1 MQIQLDLLDLMTTAK
16 IALTSILLAF
26 ALGRPGIWLARR
38 LGLID
43 VPGKSAHK
51 QHHQPTPL
59 AGGIILILCLPLVM
73 LLWGMWDEELWDL
86 FMGAGII
93 FVFGLLDDRYGFN
106 APLKLTGQTIGA
118 VVLVLNGFSVEF
130 MHGLGIP
137 LERNLLAT
145 IQIFITIFW
154 LVGITN
160 AFNLTDSMDGL
171 TAGLAAI
178 SAGFFM
184 IVCLVS
190 GQLALA
196 QLSALLFG
204 ISFSLYALNMTPAL
218 SFLGDSGAQT
228 FGFLLAGIA
237 VKYTPP
243 DAPQASTWFI
253 PILFL
258 AVPIFD
264 TCLVI
269 LSRLRRRRPLFQA
282 DLGHT
287 YHRLVKLGLPPR
299 KAVFL
304 IQMTAFLSCILAFIM
319 ISFEP
324 LWANIVF
331 FALLALG
338 AFAILLMEFFVTID

>member
-1 MQIQLDLLDLMTTAK
+1 MTIQLDLLDLMTTAK
-16 IALTSILLAF
+16 IVLTSILLAF
-26 ALGRPGIWLARR
+26 ALGWPGIRLARH

-73 LLWGMWDEELWDL
+73 LLWGMWDEALWDL
-86 FMGAGII
+86 FMGAGVI

-106 APLKLTGQTIGA
+106 APLKLTGQILGA
-118 VVLVLNGFSVEF
+118 LVLVLNGFRVEF
-130 MHGLGIP
+130 LYGLGWTLDYSLING
-137 LERNLLAT
+137 LT
-145 IQIFITIFW
+145 IAITVFW

-160 AFNLTDSMDGL
+160 ALNLTDSMDGL

-184 IVCLVS
+184 VVCLIS
-190 GQLALA
+190 GQVVLA

-204 ISFSLYALNMTPAL
+204 VALSLYALNMTPAL

-237 VKYTPP
+237 VLYTPP
-243 DAPQASTWFI
+243 NAPQASTWFI

-264 TCLVI
+264 TSLVV
-269 LSRLRRRRPLFQA
+269 LSRLRRRKPLFQA

-287 YHRLVKLGLPPR
+287 YHRLVNLGLSPR

-304 IQMTAFLSCILAFIM
+304 IQMVALLSCMLAFIM

-324 LWANIVF
+324 LTANIVF
-331 FALLALG
+331 FSLLALG
-338 AFAILLMEFFVTID
+338 GLAIFLLEKYVRVE

>member
-1 MQIQLDLLDLMTTAK
+1 MTIELDLRDLMTTAQ

-73 LLWGMWDEELWDL
+73 LLWGMWDEALWDL

-93 FVFGLLDDRYGFN
+93 FVFGLLDDRYGFD
-106 APLKLTGQTIGA
+106 ARLKLTGQILGA
-118 VVLVLNGFSVEF
+118 LVLILNGFRVEF
-130 MHGLGIP
+130 LYGLGLP
-137 LERNLLAT
+137 LDYGLINVLT
-145 IQIFITIFW
+145 IAITMFW

-160 AFNLTDSMDGL
+160 ALNLTDSMDGL

-184 IVCLVS
+184 LVCLIS
-190 GQLALA
+190 GQVVLA

-204 ISFSLYALNMTPAL
+204 VALSLYALNMTPAL

-228 FGFLLAGIA
+228 FGFLLAGIG
-237 VKYTPP
+237 VLYTPLE
-243 DAPQASTWFI
+243 APQASTWFI

-258 AVPIFD
+258 TLPIFD
-264 TCLVI
+264 TTLVV
-269 LSRLRRRRPLFQA
+269 LSRLRRRKPLFHA

-287 YHRLVKLGLPPR
+287 YHRLVKLGLSPR
-299 KAVFL
+299 KAVFS
-304 IQMTAFLSCILAFIM
+304 IQIVALLSCMLAFVM
-319 ISFEP
+319 TSFQP
-324 LWANIVF
+324 LAANLVF
-331 FALLALG
+331 FSLIGLG
-338 AFAILLMEFFVTID
+338 AVGIFLLEKHAPLE

>member
-1 MQIQLDLLDLMTTAK
+1 MQIELELLDLITTAK

-26 ALGRPGIWLARR
+26 LLGRPGIWLARR

-51 QHHQPTPL
+51 QHQQPTPL

-73 LLWGMWDEELWDL
+73 LLWGMWDEALWDL

-93 FVFGLLDDRYGFN
+93 FVFGLLDDRYGFD
-106 APLKLTGQTIGA
+106 ARLKLTGQVLGA
-118 VVLVLNGFSVEF
+118 LVLILNGFRVEF
-130 MHGLGIP
+130 LYGLGWTLDRTVLDI
-137 LERNLLAT
+137 LMTAV
-145 IQIFITIFW
+145 TIFW

-160 AFNLTDSMDGL
+160 ALNLTDSMDGL

-184 IVCLVS
+184 VVCLVS
-190 GQLALA
+190 GQVVLA

-204 ISFSLYALNMTPAL
+204 VALSLYALNMTPAL

-228 FGFLLAGIA
+228 FGFLLAGIG
-237 VKYTPP
+237 VLYTPLE
-243 DAPQASTWFI
+243 APQASTWFI

-258 AVPIFD
+258 TLPIFD
-264 TCLVI
+264 TTLVV
-269 LSRLRRRRPLFQA
+269 LSRLRRRKPLFQA

-287 YHRLVKLGLPPR
+287 YHRLVKLGLSPR
-299 KAVFL
+299 KAVFS
-304 IQMTAFLSCILAFIM
+304 IQVAALLSCMLAFIM
-319 ISFEP
+319 TSFDP
-324 LWANIVF
+324 LTANIVF
-331 FALLALG
+331 FSLLALG
-338 AFAILLMEFFVTID
+338 GVAIFLLEKNVQVE

>member
-1 MQIQLDLLDLMTTAK
+1 MTIELNLLDLMTTAQ

-26 ALGRPGIWLARR
+26 ALGRTGIWLARR

-73 LLWGMWDEELWDL
+73 LLWGMWDEALWDL

-93 FVFGLLDDRYGFN
+93 FVFGLLDDRYGFD
-106 APLKLTGQTIGA
+106 ARLKLTGQILGA
-118 VVLVLNGFSVEF
+118 LVLILNGFRVEF
-130 MHGLGIP
+130 LYGLGLSLDYGLINV
-137 LERNLLAT
+137 LT
-145 IQIFITIFW
+145 IAITMFW

-160 AFNLTDSMDGL
+160 ALNLTDSMDGL

-184 IVCLVS
+184 LVCLIS
-190 GQLALA
+190 GQVVLAK
-196 QLSALLFG
+196 LSALLFG
-204 ISFSLYALNMTPAL
+204 VALSLYALNMTPAL

-228 FGFLLAGIA
+228 FGFLLAGIG
-237 VKYTPP
+237 VLYTPLE
-243 DAPQASTWFI
+243 APQASTWFI

-258 AVPIFD
+258 TLPIFD
-264 TCLVI
+264 TTLVV
-269 LSRLRRRRPLFQA
+269 LSRLRRRKPLFQA

-287 YHRLVKLGLPPR
+287 YHRLVRLGLSPR
-299 KAVFL
+299 KAVFS
-304 IQMTAFLSCILAFIM
+304 IQIVALLSCLLAFIM
-319 ISFEP
+319 TAFEP
-324 LWANIVF
+324 LAANLVF
-331 FALLALG
+331 FSLIGLG
-338 AFAILLMEFFVTID
+338 AVGIFLLEKHARME

>member
-1 MQIQLDLLDLMTTAK
+1 MTIELDLRDLMTTAQ

-73 LLWGMWDEELWDL
+73 LLWGMWDEALWDL

-93 FVFGLLDDRYGFN
+93 FVFGLLDDRYGFD
-106 APLKLTGQTIGA
+106 ARLKLTGQILGA
-118 VVLVLNGFSVEF
+118 LVLILNGFRVEF
-130 MHGLGIP
+130 LYGLGLP
-137 LERNLLAT
+137 LDYGLMNFLT
-145 IQIFITIFW
+145 IAITMFW

-160 AFNLTDSMDGL
+160 ALNLTDSMDGL

-184 IVCLVS
+184 LVCLIS
-190 GQLALA
+190 GQVVLA

-204 ISFSLYALNMTPAL
+204 VALSLYALNMTPAL

-228 FGFLLAGIA
+228 FGFLLAGIG
-237 VKYTPP
+237 VLYTPLE
-243 DAPQASTWFI
+243 APQASTWFI

-258 AVPIFD
+258 TLPIFD
-264 TCLVI
+264 TTLVV
-269 LSRLRRRRPLFQA
+269 LSRLRRRKPLFQA

-287 YHRLVKLGLPPR
+287 YHRLVRLGLSPR
-299 KAVFL
+299 KAVFS
-304 IQMTAFLSCILAFIM
+304 IQIAALLSCLLAFIM
-319 ISFEP
+319 TAFEP
-324 LWANIVF
+324 LAANLVF
-331 FALLALG
+331 FSLIGLG
-338 AFAILLMEFFVTID
+338 AVGIFLLEKRARME